1 MWTIVTLLLF
11 LFVVFYYVDYH
22 TNAVI
27 AKSKEKPNSPAAVN
41 SNSSVIFD
49 LVDVLVHN
57 TPKTCLRKAGDI
69 TPKVE
74 VHK

>member
-27 AKSKEKPNSPAAVN
+27 AKAQEKAVN
-41 SNSSVIFD
+41 RNSSVIFD
-49 LVDVLVHN
+49 LVDVLVHTN

-69 TPKVE
+69 TPKV
-74 VHK
+74 HK